1 MCWSQ
6 QTGGLWISAQSG
18 TKATGSKNLDFV
30 WQFSLKL
37 FTQPP
42 QSPLVTQA
50 NPTWSTTSTIIL
62 VLILIHSRS
71 RSPLGRRTKQF
82 PKANTS
88 IFSLASISHPQ
99 AVLQLVQEM
108 YAILCQMTI
117 PCVVVDWHLARSSY
131 MAKAANLGLDEVE
144 YDGITYKICM
154 AELTT
159 YCISASHFQEHGA
172 LVDHCTNGGIAGADC
187 QVIETVDQIECY
199 INIEGI
205 RDHVIAKWCR
215 PCLCGS
221 HHTIEPRTNDC
232 PHAPVCSSRGWNNHP
247 LISTDGV
254 EPSISWWLVPMCGRT
269 TMTTHTWWIPNTTQ
283 HVPWSGIHGQPC
295 THSPTKTGTTSLM
308 LHSCSR
314 HHGIHRS
321 VTLSSP
327 MTPIGLSVPMT
338 PHCSIQTLMHM
349 EITITALLRVQHTC
363 QMMRRPLQISKTI
376 PHPHGHLLP
385 RKLLIMLL
393 NLVLHANLHQFVH
406 AGSQTP
412 LDSDSA
418 DDMFSSHHGPCKVA
432 PVPHKTMTFYIP
444 YLPGFLTTLLRKP
457 LMSWLS
463 SYAHL
468 PQYAHLPHN
477 TVLCK
482 HFKSPNPALN
492 VWCHNEDIATDTIFN
507 IPTIDG
513 GQNYAQIFVLTSY
526 HSTHQHL
533 SSQEHIHVSQL
544 SLWSHHW
551 PWCTYMPSQWQ
562 CQGENE

>member
-254 EPSISWWLVPMCGRT
+254 EPSISWWLGLAYMDSHAP
-269 TMTTHTWWIPNTTQ
+269 
-283 HVPWSGIHGQPC
+283 IHQQKLGPPPSCC
-295 THSPTKTGTTSLM
+295 THAQDTMGSIGPWPWAVQWPQLVWVCRWHPIAQSRLWCTWRLPSL
-308 LHSCSR
+308 
-314 HHGIHRS
+314 
-321 VTLSSP
+321 
-327 MTPIGLSVPMT
+327 
-338 PHCSIQTLMHM
+338 HCSECNILARWWGDPCRYQRLYPIHM
-349 EITITALLRVQHTC
+349 G
-363 QMMRRPLQISKTI
+363 ISY
-376 PHPHGHLLP
+376 
-385 RKLLIMLL
+385 
-393 NLVLHANLHQFVH
+393 Q
-406 AGSQTP
+406 GS
-412 LDSDSA
+412 
-418 DDMFSSHHGPCKVA
+418 
-432 PVPHKTMTFYIP
+432 
-444 YLPGFLTTLLRKP
+444 
-457 LMSWLS
+457 SW
-463 SYAHL
+463 
-468 PQYAHLPHN
+468 
-477 TVLCK
+477 
-482 HFKSPNPALN
+482 
-492 VWCHNEDIATDTIFN
+492 
-507 IPTIDG
+507 
-513 GQNYAQIFVLTSY
+513 
-526 HSTHQHL
+526 
-533 SSQEHIHVSQL
+533 
-544 SLWSHHW
+544 
-551 PWCTYMPSQWQ
+551 
-562 CQGENE
+562 